1 LEKLGQLKVI
11 MQNEEKQKKS
21 QEVPNGIKRRGK
33 LGSEAGRSESQDLEQ
48 AVMDYMQEE
57 DEDSAFTTPPKSKA
71 GGETSALSAGMNRA
85 PRSPARTIVTEND
98 PLGALNVDEEDD
110 EDIKLLPPSVEQSP
124 AKNWIVEEGSG
135 GPVLFRDSSRLQR
148 RKTEDNS
155 DKFTPPPVLRSATYH
170 QGLGLEKSQSPPE
183 SCKFCVLKSLEQ

>member
-1 LEKLGQLKVI
+1 
-11 MQNEEKQKKS
+11 MQNEEKQQKS
-21 QEVPNGIKRRGK
+21 QEATNGHKRRGK

-57 DEDSAFTTPPKSKA
+57 DEDTFSTPRKTKVV
-71 GGETSALSAGMNRA
+71 GETSALAAGLNRT

-98 PLGALNVDEEDD
+98 PLGALNVDDEDE

-170 QGLGLEKSQSPPE
+170 QGLGLEKSQSPD
-183 SCKFCVLKSLEQ
+183 SCNLLC